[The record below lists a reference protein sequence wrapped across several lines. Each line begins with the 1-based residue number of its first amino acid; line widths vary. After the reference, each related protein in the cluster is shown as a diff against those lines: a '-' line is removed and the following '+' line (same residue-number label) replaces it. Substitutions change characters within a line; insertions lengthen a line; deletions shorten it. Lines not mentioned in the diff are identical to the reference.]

1 MDNMKRYSLMLIA
14 SLFVF
19 LSAEAKK
26 YPKITFE
33 KTTVN
38 VGTFSEDDPIQ
49 KAAFKFKNTGN
60 KKLVINYV
68 HTSCGCTVADYPKE
82 FIAPG
87 DSGVIT
93 VTYNGSGRMPGPVK
107 KYVQVF
113 TNCKDEL
120 TRIFIQGY
128 MTAVPGED
136 LKK

>member
-1 MDNMKRYSLMLIA
+1 MKRFALMLMA

-33 KTTVN
+33 KTTVD

-49 KAAFKFKNTGN
+49 KASFKFKNTGD

-93 VTYNGSGRMPGPVK
+93 VTYNGSGRMPGPIK

-113 TNCKDEL
+113 TNSKDEL